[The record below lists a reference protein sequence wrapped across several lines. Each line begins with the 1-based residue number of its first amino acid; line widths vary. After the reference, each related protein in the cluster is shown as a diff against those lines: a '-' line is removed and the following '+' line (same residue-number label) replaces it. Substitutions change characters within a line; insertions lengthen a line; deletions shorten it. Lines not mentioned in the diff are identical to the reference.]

1 MTISYIQYPLIRGF
15 VHNWLVGGPQ
25 IVSRQRDWG
34 HLFNTADWR
43 SVLAR
48 QSYEADSGITETPVE
63 RGPISTGTFKIGTY
77 EGVWTYTRCDHDH
90 LVDLSQCH
98 PSPCYVRGWAY
109 TQLTSESDQPVMLM
123 LTTYGPVDIWLE
135 KQHVQRDEGF
145 GRRQIQIEVQLHK
158 GSQELLV
165 RFEQVMMP
173 GALHGFALRVVQADR
188 PQAPATGVSVR
199 IPTAIPD
206 VEYRNRME
214 EILTAA
220 YLDRDVY
227 HWDEIIKVHWRNTFR
242 DSEEVTVRLQTPSGR
257 IYAESWPQI
266 EAGSSTPLVHAH
278 NVPQGPL
285 QILLMPRIELYY
297 EKDLRIRRIL
307 KLWGLGLQRYT
318 DTAETPFQQRR
329 IEALQNARRHHSA
342 TIYGEMAKMAL
353 DQWDDLEVTALEG
366 ACTKLDADQ
375 YDAPLTLLGLLGILY
390 RFGEHERFPST
401 LGTTLAETACS
412 FDYAA
417 LDLEDESRALLAAAC
432 ELLAGQ
438 RYPDQPFTRSGEKG
452 SWHRAHGEAAVMAWL
467 HARAR
472 QGFGVWDSAT
482 AFEAELAAL
491 AHLIDLA
498 EDDDIWEMA
507 SVVMDK
513 LLFTIAL
520 NVHRGI
526 YGSAQGVA
534 DAMGI
539 KGGLLSPLAG
549 VARLLWGQG
558 IYNHHLAG
566 TVSLALLE
574 NYAYTPLVQEV
585 ATSPPE
591 ENWGWEQHAIS
602 DTEQVRKVTY
612 RTPDFMLSAAQDY
625 QPGQPGRAEHIWQA
639 TLGPEAVVFVNHPA
653 HAQDSEAHSP
663 GFWRGNAVLPRVA
676 QWKDVLIALYR
687 LPEDDWMGYT
697 HAYFPL
703 YAFDEHQ
710 LRTNEAGQTW
720 AFARQ
725 GEGYL
730 ALTATPT
737 FTLMGDDP
745 GAKRELRAY
754 GTSAVWICQMG
765 RAALDGEFAAFQEKV
780 LALPLTVAGLDVS
793 FETLRGDALK
803 FGWDQPLQRNGEFVS
818 LTNPLHYQNSY
829 TATPLDA
836 EVMEIRSSRYLL
848 RLDFGQA
855 HE

>member
-1 MTISYIQYPLIRGF
+1 MAISYIQYPLIRGF

-34 HLFNTADWR
+34 HLPDTADWR

-77 EGVWTYTRCDHDH
+77 EGVWTYTRCEHDH
-90 LVDLSQCH
+90 LIDLSQCH
-98 PSPCYVRGWAY
+98 PSPCYARGWAY
-109 TQLTSESDQPVMLM
+109 TQLTSESNQPVVLM
-123 LTTYGPVDIWLE
+123 LTAYGPVDIWLE
-135 KQHVQRDEGF
+135 KQHVQRDGSF

-165 RFEQVMMP
+165 RFEQVMTR

-220 YLDRDVY
+220 YLDHDIY
-227 HWDEIIKVHWRNTFR
+227 HWDELIKVHWRRTFR
-242 DSEEVTVRLQTPSGR
+242 DSEEVTVRLQTLSGR
-257 IYAESWPQI
+257 IYAESWPQVT
-266 EAGSSTPLVHAH
+266 AGTSTPLVPAL

-307 KLWGLGLQRYT
+307 KLWSLGLQRYT
-318 DTAETPFQQRR
+318 DVPDTPYLQRR
-329 IEALQNARRHHSA
+329 VAALQHASRYHEG
-342 TIYGEMAKMAL
+342 TIFGEMAKMAL
-353 DQWDDLEVTALEG
+353 GRWEDVETTALEQ
-366 ACTKLDADQ
+366 ALMELNADQ
-375 YDAPLTLLGLLGILY
+375 YDAPLALLGLLGILY
-390 RFGEHERFPST
+390 RFAEHEHFPST
-401 LGTTLAETACS
+401 LHVALSQAVRD

-417 LDLEDESRALLAAAC
+417 LHPEDESQMLLASVC

-438 RYPDQPFTRSGEKG
+438 RYPDQPFARSGKKG
-452 SWHRAHGEAAVMAWL
+452 TWHRAHGEAAVMAWL

-472 QGFGVWDSAT
+472 QGFGAWDSAT

-498 EDDDIWEMA
+498 DDDQIWEMA

-526 YGSAQGVA
+526 FGSAQGAA
-534 DAMGI
+534 DALGI

-549 VARLLWGQG
+549 VAQLLWGQG

-566 TVSLALLE
+566 IVSLACLE
-574 NYAYTPLVQEV
+574 NYEHTPLVQEI
-585 ATSPPE
+585 ATRPPE
-591 ENWGWEQHAIS
+591 EDWAWEQHVIS
-602 DTEQVRKVTY
+602 DTERVHKVTY
-612 RTPDFMLSAAQDY
+612 RTPDTMLSAAQDY
-625 QPGQPGRAEHIWQA
+625 RPGQPGRAEHIWQA
-639 TLGPEAVVFVNHPA
+639 TLGPGAVVFVNHPA

-687 LPEDDWMGYT
+687 LSEDDWMGYT

-703 YAFDEHQ
+703 HAFDEHQ

-754 GTSAVWICQMG
+754 GTSAVWVCQMG

-793 FETLRGDALK
+793 LETLRGDTLQ
-803 FGWDQPLQRNGEFVS
+803 FGWDQPLQRNGERVS
-818 LTNPLHYQNSY
+818 LTSTLHYENSY

-848 RLDFGQA
+848 RLDFGQTP
-855 HE
+855 E